1 MWLTDPFNYFKN
13 LFKGKEGDAKKQE
26 IQDEIDKQQYEID
39 QGDNRDWKGR
49 SRKGIIEDLQA
60 EMDAIPAAKMGGVLS
75 PNRMALVGEL
85 GPELFIPQSSGKIIP
100 NNQLTP
106 GNDIAAASSSM
117 FGGGAGGDT
126 NNVIT
131 NAPVTNSSSS
141 TIVNVQTPRM
151 ASDPNTQKQSGY
163 ALSGW
168 AKFD

>member
-1 MWLTDPFNYFKN
+1 MLQAIIADEDISEQDLAFMQTLVEKATE
-13 LFKGKEGDAKKQE
+13 KGSLYTHDIHVENILKKGFGISTTGDAESIK
-26 IQDEIDKQQYEID
+26 
-39 QGDNRDWKGR
+39 
-49 SRKGIIEDLQA
+49 
-60 EMDAIPAAKMGGVLS
+60 
-75 PNRMALVGEL
+75 
-85 GPELFIPQSSGKIIP
+85 P

-106 GNDIAAASSSM
+106 GNDIAAASSNM
-117 FGGGAGGDT
+117 YGGAGDT

-151 ASDPNTQKQSGY
+151 ATDPNTQKQSGY